1 MSQALIFDSLSYVK
15 KMESAGFTRQQAEV
29 QAEALREIITEKL
42 VTKEYFDMKIHEL
55 DVNLAASMR
64 ELQYSLIIKLGS
76 MIIGSVA
83 VIAALLKIM
92 R

>member
-15 KMESAGFTRQQAEV
+15 K
-29 QAEALREIITEKL
+29 AEALREIITEKL

-55 DVNLAASMR
+55 DANLAAPMR